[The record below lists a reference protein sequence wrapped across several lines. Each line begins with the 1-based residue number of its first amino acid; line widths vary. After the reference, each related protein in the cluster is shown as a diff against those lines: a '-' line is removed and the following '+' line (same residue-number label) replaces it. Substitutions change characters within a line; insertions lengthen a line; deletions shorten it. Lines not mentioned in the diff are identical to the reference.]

1 MKKIISVILVAFM
14 AVSLFASVAVFAA
27 SDDKPYLYDD
37 AGVLTDAQ
45 FKELSDEL
53 KKLSSETGL
62 DVVVALV
69 TEDNTDDYFETTY
82 YDNLGYGTGKK
93 RDGILTV
100 IIADGRTSGNT
111 FVSLAGALTKKD
123 TYEAVIE
130 HYDSDYKRYLGVEDY
145 YNAVKETIKA
155 DRRYI
160 EDYKDRTAFHPVK
173 KLIISLIIGFIIAII
188 AVSVMKS
195 KLKSVAKKNEAAD
208 YVVPGSFNLAVSRD
222 LFLYANVTKT
232 PRQTE
237 NRSGGG
243 SSHVSSGGVSH
254 SSGRF

>member
-14 AVSLFASVAVFAA
+14 AVSLFASAAVFAA

-100 IIADGRTSGNT
+100 IIADGRSSGNT
-111 FVSLAGALTKKD
+111 VVSLAGKPSKRD
-123 TYEAVIE
+123 SYEDVIE
-130 HYDSDYKRYLGVEDY
+130 KYDDDYKTYLAREDY
-145 YNAVKETIKA
+145 YNAIKETIKA
-155 DRRYI
+155 DRKYI
-160 EDYKDRTAFHPVK
+160 DSYKDSIAFHPVK
-173 KLIISLIIGFIIAII
+173 KIIISLIIGFIIALI
-188 AVSVMKS
+188 AVSVMKG
-195 KLKSVAKKNEAAD
+195 KLKSVKKKNEAAD
-208 YVVPGSFNLAVSRD
+208 YVVPGSFNLTESRD
-222 LFLYANVTKT
+222 LFLYSHVTRT
-232 PRQTE
+232 ARAQ
-237 NRSGGG
+237 NNSSG
-243 SSHVSSGGVSH
+243 SSHTSSGGVSH
-254 SSGRF
+254 STGRF